1 MKYLYVIAVVGT
13 LLYLYACQN
22 KESAPISTPST
33 EIPDEKQPIA
43 YVKDPHSYAD
53 PENAR
58 ITHLDWV
65 ASVNFEDKV
74 ISGIASLTLERK
86 SSAKELI
93 LDTKDLEIEKV
104 TSGSKENGAEIAYEL
119 DNSDPILGSAL
130 KIKLDES
137 TNQIHVYYK
146 TSPNAEALQWLTPEQ
161 TADKNQ
167 PFLFTQS
174 QAILA
179 RSWIPLQDSP
189 GIRFTYNAQVTVP
202 PDLLALMSA
211 ANPQEKNDSGIYQ
224 FKMDQAIPA
233 YLMALAVGDVTFAPI
248 GDRSGVY
255 AEPSVLDKA
264 QKEFTE
270 LPKMIIAAEELY
282 GPYGWER
289 YDLIVLPPS
298 FPFGGMENP
307 RLTFATP
314 TILAGDRSL
323 VSLVAHE
330 LAHSWSGNLVT
341 NATWDDFWLNEGFT
355 VYFENRIMEVLH
367 GKDYSEMLALLA
379 LQDLE
384 EEVNQ
389 FLEDDKDKDTHLKL
403 DLSGRNPD
411 DGMTSIA
418 YDKGYYFL
426 RWLEERV
433 GRKNF
438 DNFLTQYFSDHQFRS
453 MTTNGFIEYMETHL
467 IEKYHVN
474 LYDDDYNEWIYRPG
488 LPKTLP
494 RPVSDRFEKVVSSL
508 NDWLAGSELST
519 LQTKS
524 WSTHEWL
531 HFIKSLP
538 DSIELSQL
546 ETLDQSFDF
555 THSGNSEIQ
564 AVWYKLAIE
573 KQYEPAYPEVEKFLI
588 QVGRRKFLTPLYTAM
603 AGTEPGL
610 TMARN
615 IYSQARP
622 NYHAVSRSTIDTI
635 LDWEEKLP

>member
-1 MKYLYVIAVVGT
+1 MKYLRAVVVT
-13 LLYLYACQN
+13 SILLYLCGCQTKETAPSN
-22 KESAPISTPST
+22 KPLTT
-33 EIPDEKQPIA
+33 IPDEKQPVV
-43 YVKDPHSYAD
+43 YVKDPHSYAE
-53 PENAR
+53 PENVR
-58 ITHLDWV
+58 VTHLDWE

-74 ISGIASLTLERK
+74 IAGVASLTLEPK
-86 SSAKELI
+86 SSAKELA
-93 LDTKDLEIEKV
+93 LDTKDLIIEKV
-104 TSGSKENGAEIAYEL
+104 TVGPKDNGAEIEFEL
-119 DNSDPILGSAL
+119 AGTKPVLGSAL
-130 KIKLDES
+130 IIQLDEATS
-137 TNQIHVYYK
+137 QIHVYYK
-146 TSPNAEALQWLTPEQ
+146 TSPNAEALQWLAPEQ
-161 TADKNQ
+161 TAGKNQ

-179 RSWIPLQDSP
+179 RSWIPIQDSP
-189 GIRFTYNAQVTVP
+189 GIRFTYTAQVTVP

-211 ANPQEKNDSGIYQ
+211 SNPKEKNDNGIYQ
-224 FKMDQAIPA
+224 FKMDQPIPA
-233 YLMALAVGDVTFAPI
+233 YLMALAVGDVAFAPI

-255 AEPSVLDKA
+255 AEPSVLGKA
-264 QKEFTE
+264 QKEFSE
-270 LPKMIIAAEELY
+270 LPKMITAAEELY
-282 GPYGWER
+282 GPYNWER

-341 NATWDDFWLNEGFT
+341 NATWNDFWLNEGFT

-384 EEVNQ
+384 EEVSQ
-389 FLEDDKDKDTHLKL
+389 FLEEKKEKDTHLKL

-438 DNFLTQYFSDHQFRS
+438 DNFLKQYFSDNQFRS
-453 MTTNGFIEYMETHL
+453 MTTSGFVEYMKIHL
-467 IEKYHVN
+467 IEKHHIN
-474 LYDDDYNEWIYRPG
+474 LYDEDYNQWIYGPG

-494 RPVSDRFEKVVSSL
+494 RPVSDRFEKVEASL
-508 NDWLAGSELST
+508 SAWLGGAELST
-519 LQTKS
+519 LPTKS

-538 DSIELSQL
+538 DSIQASQI
-546 ETLDQSFDF
+546 EDLDQAFDL
-555 THSGNSEIQ
+555 THSGNSEVQ

-573 KQYEPAYPEVEKFLI
+573 RQYEPTYPEIEKFLI
-588 QVGRRKFLTPLYTAM
+588 EVGRRKFLTPLYKAM
-603 AGTEPGL
+603 AKTEPGL
-610 TMARN
+610 SMAKN

-635 LDWEEKLP
+635 LGWEE